1 MNEYILK
8 LKKLF
13 PKELLARPYWVGWK
27 EVGGAKVPV
36 NLKNGK
42 FGRSN
47 DSSTWVPF
55 HFASLTFAKY
65 GCSGLGFVLQPPF
78 IGIDLDDCADQH
90 GVLTPFASSIINKTS
105 SYSEFSPNGGLHIF
119 CKGHIPC
126 AVKKDEIEIYQTG
139 RFFTV
144 TGRHIESSPLSVKT
158 LTNELDEYFNK
169 EQTKN
174 SVGWVAEA
182 LADMKVGNI
191 DTTLF
196 RILSKLRN
204 DGFSE
209 QDAHTLL
216 SPYADKA
223 GATPG
228 HLDDKINHVWK
239 TYNPKNVSVI
249 ETSLGDQLLKEAQ
262 TQSVEESDGTMGV
275 QEFLDQSDVVEWVVP
290 GIVSK
295 KSLGFVGGL
304 PETNKTWMCMD
315 LAIECARGGGYWLGK
330 FPVKD
335 CSVLYI
341 DQERFKGETMRRL
354 RAMLLA
360 KNLNPKDLKL
370 TIKSGTTVR
379 IDLQHSFDAF
389 KREIT
394 TSKPDLIIVDSFVTF
409 HTKEENNRKD
419 IQEVLE
425 RLKILRNEVGCA
437 FMFIDHENKSVFNA
451 ERDEIAPS
459 LITLSGSIAKPAA
472 AEYILTV
479 RKHEGNSSMVYH
491 TKSTQGPTLEPFLVK
506 VTDLCEDKSKI
517 SVKAF

>member
-27 EVGGAKVPV
+27 DLNESKVPI
-36 NLKNGK
+36 NLKNGQM
-42 FGRSN
+42 GRSN

-55 HFASLTFAKY
+55 QMASLTFAKY

-78 IGIDLDDCADQH
+78 IGIDLDDCTDQQ

-105 SYSEFSPNGGLHIF
+105 SYAEFSPNHGLHIF
-119 CKGHIPC
+119 CKGTIPN

-144 TGRHIESSPLSVKT
+144 TGRHIEGTPPTVRT
-158 LTNELDEYFNK
+158 LTNELDEYFTK

-174 SVGWVAEA
+174 PPGWVSEA
-182 LADMKVGNI
+182 LLDMKIGNI

-216 SPYADKA
+216 SPYADRA

-262 TQSVEESDGTMGV
+262 SQSVSQDQTYSIEN
-275 QEFLDQSDVVEWVVP
+275 FLAIEDKVTWIVP
-290 GIVSK
+290 GLIADK
-295 KSLGFVGGL
+295 TLGFIAGL
-304 PETNKTWMCMD
+304 PETGKTWICMD

-330 FPVKD
+330 FATKD
-335 CSVLYI
+335 CKVLYI
-341 DQERFKGETMRRL
+341 DQERWKGETKRRL
-354 RAMLLA
+354 SAIIGA
-360 KNLNPKDLKL
+360 KAIAKESIHDNLF
-370 TIKSGTTVR
+370 IKSGTTIR
-379 IDLQHSFDAF
+379 LDLQHSFDAF
-389 KREIT
+389 YREIDKLRP
-394 TSKPDLIIVDSFVTF
+394 SLIIVDSFATF

-425 RLKILRNEVGCA
+425 RVKQIRNDFGCA
-437 FMFIDHENKSVFNA
+437 FLFVDHEGKSVFS
-451 ERDEIAPS
+451 DEDKTPS
-459 LITLSGSIAKPAA
+459 MGKMVGSIGKPAA
-472 AEYILTV
+472 AEYVLTV
-479 RKHEGNSSMVYH
+479 RKEGESSMVYH
-491 TKSTQGPTLEPFLVK
+491 TKSTLGPTIEPFLVT
-506 VTDLCEDKSKI
+506 VTDMCEDKSKI
-517 SVKAF
+517 SVKGY